1 VALLSGMHHFP
12 PGVPERS
19 WSPRSW
25 SSSSRQ
31 SATRASSSR
40 RCTRATAPSSTRRL
54 RLPPPPLRRRAR
66 RHTLSG
72 RRAAARSGWIRTA
85 RRSWI
90 TCQAALQLVGRE
102 GLRSEV
108 GERPSAAPHCSS
120 RARPPARAARRR
132 GEAGGSSLRHPCEV
146 APPWVRREI
155 IDHELHQVW
164 LRPARSNG
172 PLPPLLR
179 ECEVFPEGRPRIL
192 AQASRGRG
200 RSART
205 VRLRLPQS
213 RATPWEAVPTRET
226 AQRRSLLRTRPPPSP
241 RSQREASP
249 VPALAPFRVAQ
260 RCSSS
265 RRRGGEAERQRLE
278 LLRQAGSRI

>member
-1 VALLSGMHHFP
+1 MGLTSLVSGMTEFAANLYPLKTEEELVALLSGMHHFP

-132 GEAGGSSLRHPCEV
+132 GEAGGSSAAVSYRDRPWMSGGGSMSHP
-146 APPWVRREI
+146 
-155 IDHELHQVW
+155 
-164 LRPARSNG
+164 
-172 PLPPLLR
+172 
-179 ECEVFPEGRPRIL
+179 
-192 AQASRGRG
+192 
-200 RSART
+200 
-205 VRLRLPQS
+205 
-213 RATPWEAVPTRET
+213 
-226 AQRRSLLRTRPPPSP
+226 
-241 RSQREASP
+241 
-249 VPALAPFRVAQ
+249 
-260 RCSSS
+260 
-265 RRRGGEAERQRLE
+265 
-278 LLRQAGSRI
+278 